1 LLIKRFSIK
10 WLANLSR
17 KITHII
23 IIFALG
29 FLSSCDSIF
38 NKGSEQEGVAVA
50 RVFESKLYQQD
61 IEAVLPEDLSREDSL
76 IFIQNFINSWAKNE
90 LMVYKAEF
98 NLTDEQKQFEEQIR
112 NYRNDLLKYA
122 YLQKYVDDRLD
133 TTISS
138 TQVKDYYQTNSQN
151 FLLKENIM
159 RIRYIVVPQDAP
171 EREDLKEWFKSTE
184 AEDLE
189 SLLNYS
195 LSFAR
200 SFSLEDTAWISF
212 NDFRKLIPIRTYNQ
226 QDFLARNKWI
236 ELEEEGLI
244 YLAHIKEY
252 KIKDNSA
259 PLFYVKDIIRNTLLN
274 KKRLDLIADL
284 EKNLVNDALKKKEFE
299 TYP

>member
-1 LLIKRFSIK
+1 M
-10 WLANLSR
+10 
-17 KITHII
+17 
-23 IIFALG
+23 
-29 FLSSCDSIF
+29 
-38 NKGSEQEGVAVA
+38 VA
-50 RVFESKLYQQD
+50 RVYESKLYQHD
-61 IEAVLPEDLSREDSL
+61 IVAVLPEGLSPEDSAT
-76 IFIQNFINSWAKNE
+76 FVQNFINVWAKNE

-133 TTISS
+133 TSISEL
-138 TQVKDYYQTNSQN
+138 QIKDYYQANSQN
-151 FLLKENIM
+151 FLLKENILK
-159 RIRYIVVPQDAP
+159 IRYIVVPQDAP
-171 EREDLKEWFKSTE
+171 ELEDLKKWFKSSE
-184 AEDLE
+184 AKDLE
-189 SLLNYS
+189 ALLDYS

-244 YLAHIKEY
+244 YLAQIKEY

-259 PLFYVKDIIRNTLLN
+259 PIFYVKDIIRNTLLN

>member
-1 LLIKRFSIK
+1 LNKLLKHSVVLLLISTFS
-10 WLANLSR
+10 A
-17 KITHII
+17 
-23 IIFALG
+23 
-29 FLSSCDSIF
+29 CDSIF
-38 NKGSEQEGVAVA
+38 NKANAEDGPVVA
-50 RVFESKLYQQD
+50 RVYDSKLYQHD
-61 IEAVLPEDLSREDSL
+61 LEAVLPEGLNPEDSA
-76 IFIQNFINSWAKNE
+76 IFVQNFINVWAKNE

-133 TTISS
+133 TAISQ
-138 TQVKDYYQTNSQN
+138 TKIKDYYVSNSQN
-151 FLLKENIM
+151 FLLKENILK
-159 RIRYIVVPQDAP
+159 IRYIVVPEDAP
-171 EREDLKEWFKSTE
+171 ELDELKKWFNSNE
-184 AEDLE
+184 AKDLE
-189 SLLNYS
+189 SLLDYS

-226 QDFLARNKWI
+226 QDFLSRNEWI
-236 ELEEEGLI
+236 ELEDGGLI
-244 YLAHIKEY
+244 YLAQIKEY
-252 KIKDNSA
+252 KIKDNAA

>member
-1 LLIKRFSIK
+1 M
-10 WLANLSR
+10 
-17 KITHII
+17 
-23 IIFALG
+23 
-29 FLSSCDSIF
+29 
-38 NKGSEQEGVAVA
+38 VA
-50 RVFESKLYQQD
+50 RVYESKLYQHD
-61 IEAVLPEDLSREDSL
+61 IVAVLPEGLSPEDSAP
-76 IFIQNFINSWAKNE
+76 FVQNFINVWAKNE

-133 TTISS
+133 TSISEL
-138 TQVKDYYQTNSQN
+138 QIKEYYQANSQN
-151 FLLKENIM
+151 FLLKENILK
-159 RIRYIVVPQDAP
+159 IRYIVVPQDAP
-171 EREDLKEWFKSTE
+171 ELEDLKKWFKSSE
-184 AEDLE
+184 AKDLE
-189 SLLNYS
+189 ALLDYS

-200 SFSLEDTAWISF
+200 SFSLDDTAWISF

-244 YLAHIKEY
+244 YLAQIKEY

-259 PLFYVKDIIRNTLLN
+259 PIFYVKDIIRNTLLN

>member
-1 LLIKRFSIK
+1 MNKSLFHSI
-10 WLANLSR
+10 LFLSLVL
-17 KITHII
+17 
-23 IIFALG
+23 F
-29 FLSSCDSIF
+29 SSCDSIF
-38 NKGSEQEGVAVA
+38 SKGTEEEGEMVA
-50 RVFESKLYQQD
+50 RVYESKLYQHD
-61 IEAVLPEDLSREDSL
+61 IVAVLPEGLSPEDSAT
-76 IFIQNFINSWAKNE
+76 FVQNFINVWAKNE

-133 TTISS
+133 TSISEL
-138 TQVKDYYQTNSQN
+138 QIKDYYQANSQN
-151 FLLKENIM
+151 FLLKENILK
-159 RIRYIVVPQDAP
+159 IRYIVVPQDAP
-171 EREDLKEWFKSTE
+171 ELEDLKKWFKSSE
-184 AEDLE
+184 AKDLE
-189 SLLNYS
+189 ALLDYS

-244 YLAHIKEY
+244 YLAQIKEY

-259 PLFYVKDIIRNTLLN
+259 PIFYVKDIIRNTLLN

>member
-1 LLIKRFSIK
+1 MNKSLFHSVLF
-10 WLANLSR
+10 LSLVL
-17 KITHII
+17 
-23 IIFALG
+23 F
-29 FLSSCDSIF
+29 SSCDSIF
-38 NKGSEQEGVAVA
+38 NKGTEEEGELVA
-50 RVFESKLYQQD
+50 RVYESKLYRHD
-61 IEAVLPEDLSREDSL
+61 IVAVLPEGLSSEDSAT
-76 IFIQNFINSWAKNE
+76 FVQNFINVWAKNE

-133 TTISS
+133 TSISEL
-138 TQVKDYYQTNSQN
+138 QIKDYYQANSQN
-151 FLLKENIM
+151 FLLKENILK
-159 RIRYIVVPQDAP
+159 IRYIVVPQDAP
-171 EREDLKEWFKSTE
+171 ELDNLKKWFKSSE
-184 AEDLE
+184 AKDLE
-189 SLLNYS
+189 ALLDYS

-226 QDFLARNKWI
+226 QDFLARNTWI

-244 YLAHIKEY
+244 YLAQIKEY

-259 PLFYVKDIIRNTLLN
+259 PIFYVKDIIRNTLLN

>member
-1 LLIKRFSIK
+1 M
-10 WLANLSR
+10 
-17 KITHII
+17 
-23 IIFALG
+23 
-29 FLSSCDSIF
+29 
-38 NKGSEQEGVAVA
+38 VA
-50 RVFESKLYQQD
+50 RVYESKLYQHD
-61 IEAVLPEDLSREDSL
+61 IVAVLPEGLSPEDSAN
-76 IFIQNFINSWAKNE
+76 FVQNFINVWAKNE

-133 TTISS
+133 TSISEL
-138 TQVKDYYQTNSQN
+138 QIKDYYQANSQN
-151 FLLKENIM
+151 FLLKENILK
-159 RIRYIVVPQDAP
+159 IRYIVVPQDAP
-171 EREDLKEWFKSTE
+171 ELEDLKKWFKSSE
-184 AEDLE
+184 AKDLE
-189 SLLNYS
+189 ALLDYS

-244 YLAHIKEY
+244 YLAQIKEF

-259 PLFYVKDIIRNTLLN
+259 PIFYVKDIIRNTLLN

>member
-1 LLIKRFSIK
+1 LNKSLFHSI
-10 WLANLSR
+10 LFLSLVL
-17 KITHII
+17 
-23 IIFALG
+23 F
-29 FLSSCDSIF
+29 SSCDSIF
-38 NKGSEQEGVAVA
+38 NKGIEEEGEMVA
-50 RVFESKLYQQD
+50 RVYESKLYQHD
-61 IEAVLPEDLSREDSL
+61 IVAVLPEGLSPEDSAN
-76 IFIQNFINSWAKNE
+76 FVQNFINVWAKNE

-133 TTISS
+133 TSISEL
-138 TQVKDYYQTNSQN
+138 QIKDYYQANSQN
-151 FLLKENIM
+151 FLLKENILK
-159 RIRYIVVPQDAP
+159 IRYIVVPQDAP
-171 EREDLKEWFKSTE
+171 ELEDLKKWFKSSE
-184 AEDLE
+184 AKDLE
-189 SLLNYS
+189 ALLDYS

-244 YLAHIKEY
+244 YLAQIKEF

-259 PLFYVKDIIRNTLLN
+259 PIFYVKDIIRNTLLN

>member
-1 LLIKRFSIK
+1 LNKSLFHSI
-10 WLANLSR
+10 LFLSLVL
-17 KITHII
+17 
-23 IIFALG
+23 F
-29 FLSSCDSIF
+29 SSCDSIF
-38 NKGSEQEGVAVA
+38 SKGTEEEGEMVA
-50 RVFESKLYQQD
+50 RVYESKLYQHD
-61 IEAVLPEDLSREDSL
+61 IVAVLPEGLSPEDSAT
-76 IFIQNFINSWAKNE
+76 FVQNFINVWAKNE

-133 TTISS
+133 TSISEL
-138 TQVKDYYQTNSQN
+138 QIKDYYQANSQN
-151 FLLKENIM
+151 FLLKENILK
-159 RIRYIVVPQDAP
+159 IRYIVVPQDAP
-171 EREDLKEWFKSTE
+171 ELEDLKKWFKSSE
-184 AEDLE
+184 AKDLE
-189 SLLNYS
+189 ALLDYS

-244 YLAHIKEY
+244 YLAQIKEY

-259 PLFYVKDIIRNTLLN
+259 PIFYVKDIIRNTLLN

-284 EKNLVNDALKKKEFE
+284 EKKLVNDALKKKEFE

>member
-1 LLIKRFSIK
+1 LNKSLFHSI
-10 WLANLSR
+10 LFLSLVL
-17 KITHII
+17 
-23 IIFALG
+23 F
-29 FLSSCDSIF
+29 SSCDSIF
-38 NKGSEQEGVAVA
+38 SKGTEEEGEMVA
-50 RVFESKLYQQD
+50 RVYESKLYQHD
-61 IEAVLPEDLSREDSL
+61 IVAVLPEGLSPEDSAT
-76 IFIQNFINSWAKNE
+76 FVQNFINVWAKNE

-133 TTISS
+133 TSISEL
-138 TQVKDYYQTNSQN
+138 QIKDYYQANSQN
-151 FLLKENIM
+151 FLLKENILK
-159 RIRYIVVPQDAP
+159 IRYIVVPQDAP
-171 EREDLKEWFKSTE
+171 ELEDLKKWFKSSE
-184 AEDLE
+184 AKDLE
-189 SLLNYS
+189 ALLDYS

-244 YLAHIKEY
+244 YLAQIKEY

-259 PLFYVKDIIRNTLLN
+259 PIFYVKDIIRNTLLN

>member
-1 LLIKRFSIK
+1 
-10 WLANLSR
+10 
-17 KITHII
+17 
-23 IIFALG
+23 
-29 FLSSCDSIF
+29 
-38 NKGSEQEGVAVA
+38 
-50 RVFESKLYQQD
+50 
-61 IEAVLPEDLSREDSL
+61 
-76 IFIQNFINSWAKNE
+76 
-90 LMVYKAEF
+90 
-98 NLTDEQKQFEEQIR
+98 
-112 NYRNDLLKYA
+112 
-122 YLQKYVDDRLD
+122 
-133 TTISS
+133 
-138 TQVKDYYQTNSQN
+138 
-151 FLLKENIM
+151 
-159 RIRYIVVPQDAP
+159 VPQDAP

>member
-1 LLIKRFSIK
+1 MNKSLFHSVL
-10 WLANLSR
+10 
-17 KITHII
+17 
-23 IIFALG
+23 
-29 FLSSCDSIF
+29 FLSLVLFSSCESIF
-38 NKGSEQEGVAVA
+38 NKGTEEEGELVA
-50 RVFESKLYQQD
+50 RVYESKLYQHD
-61 IEAVLPEDLSREDSL
+61 IVAVLPEGLSSEDSAT
-76 IFIQNFINSWAKNE
+76 FVQNFINVWAKNE

-133 TTISS
+133 TSISEL
-138 TQVKDYYQTNSQN
+138 QIKDYYQANSQN
-151 FLLKENIM
+151 FLLKENILK
-159 RIRYIVVPQDAP
+159 IRYIVVPQDAP
-171 EREDLKEWFKSTE
+171 ELQDLKKWFKSSE
-184 AEDLE
+184 VKDLE
-189 SLLNYS
+189 ALLDYS

-226 QDFLARNKWI
+226 QDFLAHNTWI

-244 YLAHIKEY
+244 YLAQIKEY
-252 KIKDNSA
+252 KIKDNAA
-259 PLFYVKDIIRNTLLN
+259 PIFYVKDIIRNTLLN

>member
-1 LLIKRFSIK
+1 MNKSLFHSVLF
-10 WLANLSR
+10 LSLV
-17 KITHII
+17 
-23 IIFALG
+23 F
-29 FLSSCDSIF
+29 FSSCDNIF
-38 NKGSEQEGVAVA
+38 NKGTEEEGELVA
-50 RVFESKLYQQD
+50 RVYESKLYQHD
-61 IEAVLPEDLSREDSL
+61 IVAVLPEGLSSEDSAT
-76 IFIQNFINSWAKNE
+76 FVQNFINVWAKNE

-133 TTISS
+133 TSISEL
-138 TQVKDYYQTNSQN
+138 QIKDYYQANSQN
-151 FLLKENIM
+151 FLLKENILK
-159 RIRYIVVPQDAP
+159 IRYIVVPQDAP
-171 EREDLKEWFKSTE
+171 ELQDLKKWFKSSE
-184 AEDLE
+184 VKDLE
-189 SLLNYS
+189 ALLDYS

-226 QDFLARNKWI
+226 QDFLARNRWI

-244 YLAHIKEY
+244 YLAQIKEY
-252 KIKDNSA
+252 KIKDNAA
-259 PLFYVKDIIRNTLLN
+259 PIFYVKDIIRNTLLN

>member
-1 LLIKRFSIK
+1 MNKSLFHSI
-10 WLANLSR
+10 LFLSLVL
-17 KITHII
+17 
-23 IIFALG
+23 F
-29 FLSSCDSIF
+29 SSCDSIF
-38 NKGSEQEGVAVA
+38 NKGIEEEGEMVA
-50 RVFESKLYQQD
+50 RVYESKLYQHD
-61 IEAVLPEDLSREDSL
+61 IVAVLPEGLSPEDSAN
-76 IFIQNFINSWAKNE
+76 FVQNFINVWAKNE

-133 TTISS
+133 TSISEL
-138 TQVKDYYQTNSQN
+138 QIKDYYQANSQN
-151 FLLKENIM
+151 FLLKENILK
-159 RIRYIVVPQDAP
+159 IRYIVVPQDAP
-171 EREDLKEWFKSTE
+171 ELEDLKKWFKSSE
-184 AEDLE
+184 AKDLE
-189 SLLNYS
+189 ALLDYS

-244 YLAHIKEY
+244 YLAQIKEF

-259 PLFYVKDIIRNTLLN
+259 PIFYVKDIIRNTLLN